1 MANVFETRLLEQSLL
16 KLLSQDKMT
25 ARIYMHRANI
35 DMFVT
40 SQRKFIYDR
49 MQRLFS
55 ETAGLMTDALFEF
68 DVKQSVPDD
77 DQDSY
82 MAEWTVICGLDVE
95 ESPEAIL
102 DALEK
107 ALLAQKVSTI
117 CRDVATLIQG
127 GSVEEAVNKIRSET
141 VMLGSKND
149 DIPTIEIVDHL
160 HRVKL
165 IQDKQENPLKF
176 LGIKTGFPTYDLKT
190 GGLFP
195 AEVTL
200 VSAVT
205 GVGKSTF
212 MKAVAANVVSKAQK
226 NVLHITNEESRA
238 QVEMKYD
245 ALISGI
251 DYFSFKNA
259 TISPNE
265 VQVWEDSINELKKT
279 NKHGRLFI
287 KEIPHFDNCLAIT
300 RTYYELEQLGYK
312 IDLIVID
319 YMDHLLPVVK
329 SWSENDEQGKVA
341 ADIKALA
348 VSLNIPV
355 MTATQAATAAEAK
368 QEKGRSF
375 GKLDVYGSK
384 RKVHSCN
391 NLVFVIQEGRD
402 ISQLKPPTGKGT
414 YEDERECDCFWLIEV
429 AKNRDGAPFFFKAR
443 QFVHTGRVEQI
454 NNNGAIVNNVVN
466 QFTTTAVA
474 AKNEASED
482 FDATLNKVEQKE
494 SESSQEV
501 FPETFPETTTDFT
514 DDEPV
519 VVKTDIVRKK
529 RS

>member
-1 MANVFETRLLEQSLL
+1 MANVFDTRLLEQSLL
-16 KLLSQDKMT
+16 RILSKDKMS
-25 ARIYMHRANI
+25 ARLYMHRAKQE
-35 DMFVT
+35 MFIT
-40 SQRKFIYDR
+40 TQRQFIYDR

-55 ETAGLMTDALFEF
+55 DTNGLMTEALFEF
-68 DVKQSVPDD
+68 EVKQSIKESEHS
-77 DQDSY
+77 SY
-82 MAEWTVICGLDVE
+82 MAEWLVISGLDVE

-107 ALLAQKVSTI
+107 ALLAQKVSSI
-117 CRDVATLIQG
+117 CKDAAKLIQD
-127 GSVEEAVNKIRSET
+127 GSVEEAVSLIRSES
-141 VMLGSKND
+141 VMLGSKHD
-149 DIPTIEIVDHL
+149 DIPFVEITDNE
-160 HRVKL
+160 HRKQL
-165 IQDKQENPLKF
+165 IKDKQENPAKF
-176 LGIKTGFPTYDLKT
+176 LGIRSGFATYDMKT

-212 MKAVAANVVSKAQK
+212 MKAVAANVITLSQK

-251 DYFSFKNA
+251 NYFSFKNA
-259 TISPNE
+259 TISPSE
-265 VQVWEDSINELKKT
+265 IDLWEDRINDLKKT
-279 NKHGRLFI
+279 NKYGRLFI
-287 KEIPHFDNCLAIT
+287 KEIPHFDSCLSIT
-300 RTYYELEQLGYK
+300 KTYYELAQLGYK
-312 IDLIVID
+312 IDLIVVD

-402 ISQLKPPTGKGT
+402 MTQLKPPSGVGT

-443 QFVHTGRVEQI
+443 QHVHSGRVSQI
-454 NNNGAIVNNVVN
+454 VSTG
-466 QFTTTAVA
+466 TGVA
-474 AKNEASED
+474 GLPGKMSASPEALASLDASKD
-482 FDATLNKVEQKE
+482 FDKSVEERLPKQEEGDVLPEKDTI
-494 SESSQEV
+494 SEV
-501 FPETFPETTTDFT
+501 V
-514 DDEPV
+514 EPIPDV
-519 VVKTDIVRKK
+519 PVRRARK
-529 RS
+529 